1 MSEKKIL
8 SIIFFANAFVIAFV
22 ISESDICLFFLI
34 FFSAFLIPFFIYVVL
49 GMQKK
54 QTFHEWLSSDRTR
67 DDSDEF
73 DEILGL
79 KEKVEPEK
87 DFDEIIKKY

>member
-1 MSEKKIL
+1 
-8 SIIFFANAFVIAFV
+8 
-22 ISESDICLFFLI
+22 
-34 FFSAFLIPFFIYVVL
+34 
-49 GMQKK
+49 MQKK